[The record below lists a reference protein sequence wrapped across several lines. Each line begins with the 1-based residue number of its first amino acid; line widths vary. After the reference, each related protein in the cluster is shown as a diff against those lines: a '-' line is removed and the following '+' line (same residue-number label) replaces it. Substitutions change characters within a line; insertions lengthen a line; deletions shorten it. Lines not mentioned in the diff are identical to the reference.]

1 MAKKSTE
8 IAQVLVRMKEG
19 LREQLETAARR
30 RNASTNSEIV
40 WRLEKSF
47 TDPELRAID
56 EVATELQMFMHR
68 QHLMNVY
75 GDLVRNVEGL
85 LARLDPK
92 QAPEA
97 AEQVRNTIKTID
109 HLRQLEL
116 RQGTRKQPVE
126 PEKSK

>member
-30 RNASTNSEIV
+30 RGASTNSEIV
-40 WRLEKSF
+40 WRLEQSF
-47 TDPELRAID
+47 SDPHFRALDQIATDLLT
-56 EVATELQMFMHR
+56 VAHR
-68 QHLMNVY
+68 QHLMSVY